1 MSLPR
6 IAVSRPVT
14 MFMISIVVVLIGIV
28 SLVRLL
34 VDLMPEINFPSLSIS
49 VTYDGVGP
57 LEIEELVTRPIEQAV
72 GAVSGL
78 DQVTST
84 SSDGQSSVQLSFVW
98 DTDLTVAAED
108 VRTALDAV
116 SDRLPDDASAPTIF
130 KFNADALPGVFLAV
144 DGDFDPVTLRE
155 IAENDVAPRLERV
168 PGVAAVAVT
177 GGQRR
182 EIRVELA
189 REKIAALNIAPADVT
204 NVLRTANQN
213 IPVGEIDEG
222 DTTYLVRSQGQF
234 ASLEDIRGLVV
245 TTRDGVP
252 IYVRDIAEVRDT
264 TEDLRSIV
272 RIDGRPGMQM
282 SVTKQSGEN
291 TIAVARLVREELV
304 RVNREMSGIEVS
316 VLTDTSEFIQSS
328 IASVQQMVLF
338 GAVLV
343 VVVIFTFLRNLRSTL
358 VICSSIPISII
369 GTFALLYYLGC
380 TLNTLTFGGLALGV
394 GMIVDSAIVVL
405 ENTYRHMEKGQD
417 RVTAAVSGSEEV
429 WSAIVA
435 SSLTQVAV
443 FVPLL
448 FLTGIASIM
457 FGSLA
462 IVVIFS
468 LSVSLFVAV
477 TLVPVLCS
485 RLLRLPQPNG
495 HPGAMGRFVTTS
507 GRALEALDDGYRR
520 LLHRA
525 LGHRAVVVV
534 VAGALFVASLA
545 ALPLVGFELAPAADE
560 GQVRVT
566 AELPVG
572 TRIERSADALQRIEQ
587 LVERSVPEAQ
597 SVMAQTGSLRAFGPS
612 GGTADQLNVT
622 IDLGSRD
629 ARSRSSEEI
638 TRALRRDLVG
648 IPGVIARARAAGDQ
662 FNINRAIGGPKTRSR
677 SRSADTTWPTRHV
690 SPTRSAP

>member
-28 SLVRLL
+28 SLVRLP

-130 KFNADALPGVFLAV
+130 KFNADALPVVFLAV

-316 VLTDTSEFIQSS
+316 VLTDTRRSS
-328 IASVQQMVLF
+328 SNRLSRV
-338 GAVLV
+338 
-343 VVVIFTFLRNLRSTL
+343 SSKWC
-358 VICSSIPISII
+358 CSAPSSSWSSSSR
-369 GTFALLYYLGC
+369 FSA
-380 TLNTLTFGGLALGV
+380 TFG
-394 GMIVDSAIVVL
+394 
-405 ENTYRHMEKGQD
+405 
-417 RVTAAVSGSEEV
+417 
-429 WSAIVA
+429 
-435 SSLTQVAV
+435 
-443 FVPLL
+443 
-448 FLTGIASIM
+448 
-457 FGSLA
+457 
-462 IVVIFS
+462 
-468 LSVSLFVAV
+468 
-477 TLVPVLCS
+477 
-485 RLLRLPQPNG
+485 RLLLS
-495 HPGAMGRFVTTS
+495 A
-507 GRALEALDDGYRR
+507 RR
-520 LLHRA
+520 SP
-525 LGHRAVVVV
+525 
-534 VAGALFVASLA
+534 F
-545 ALPLVGFELAPAADE
+545 
-560 GQVRVT
+560 
-566 AELPVG
+566 
-572 TRIERSADALQRIEQ
+572 
-587 LVERSVPEAQ
+587 
-597 SVMAQTGSLRAFGPS
+597 
-612 GGTADQLNVT
+612 
-622 IDLGSRD
+622 
-629 ARSRSSEEI
+629 RSSGH
-638 TRALRRDLVG
+638 LRCS
-648 IPGVIARARAAGDQ
+648 
-662 FNINRAIGGPKTRSR
+662 TS
-677 SRSADTTWPTRHV
+677 SATP
-690 SPTRSAP
+690 